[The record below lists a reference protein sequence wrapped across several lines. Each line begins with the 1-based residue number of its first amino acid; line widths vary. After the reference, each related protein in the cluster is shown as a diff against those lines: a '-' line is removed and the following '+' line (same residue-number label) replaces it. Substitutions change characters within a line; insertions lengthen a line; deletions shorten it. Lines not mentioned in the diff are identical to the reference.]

1 MLNSIKTYLK
11 AIEQTLLLMT
21 ETRLV
26 YSQKVNYL
34 RALDPLINAQS
45 DVEIV
50 KDALNTALLVKK
62 YGVLNDDIL
71 REIIEESLKK
81 GKKS

>member
-34 RALDPLINAQS
+34 RALDSLINAQS